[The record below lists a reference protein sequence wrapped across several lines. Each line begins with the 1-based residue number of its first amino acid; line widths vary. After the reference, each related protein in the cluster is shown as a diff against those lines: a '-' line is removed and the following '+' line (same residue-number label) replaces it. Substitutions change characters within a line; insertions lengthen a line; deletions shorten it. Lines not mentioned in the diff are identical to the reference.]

1 MNCNQDR
8 IPILFIHDVN
18 GFMVGKDAEWG
29 GIAKDGAKM
38 VNAVSN
44 SVVPKLSL
52 IIGGSYGAGNYAMS
66 GRAYGSRF
74 VFAWPSAKIAVMG
87 GHQSASTLLQ
97 IKLANSKIILLAISL
112 VLPKTKT
119 LLIVLDGYPNKP
131 NYKRYTGTESKL
143 HNYLEKISD
152 QSVMGKTIIASTS
165 YSLAYLLG
173 NLTPSNG
180 CTYPTFQGN
189 YPFNFIVANTYYSSQ
204 NSICKDNIKH
214 KIECT
219 IVSQGQKKFDKFT
232 PNQILNERR
241 NKFLDIGKFKL

>member
-1 MNCNQDR
+1 MSKLTKNLSYL
-8 IPILFIHDVN
+8 ILFSAFIL
-18 GFMVGKDAEWG
+18 FTRYLQLIKDHHFSHN
-29 GIAKDGAKM
+29 I
-38 VNAVSN
+38 
-44 SVVPKLSL
+44 SL
-52 IIGGSYGAGNYAMS
+52 IG
-66 GRAYGSRF
+66 
-74 VFAWPSAKIAVMG
+74 
-87 GHQSASTLLQ
+87 
-97 IKLANSKIILLAISL
+97 SKIFKDKKCFPKEESILSKIDKN
-112 VLPKTKT
+112 KTKT

-214 KIECT
+214 KISYMPPLVKV
-219 IVSQGQKKFDKFT
+219 IKK
-232 PNQILNERR
+232 
-241 NKFLDIGKFKL
+241 GFKVL